1 MTARLVLLLLLIG
14 LLLWII
20 PGQSTDP
27 KRELAVPAEDLI
39 AVELAT
45 VGIVPMTGTPVV
57 LLREP
62 ESGSVVPIFIGPAEA
77 RAIITAQRAMTP
89 PRPMT
94 HDLAANLIGQ
104 LGGTLERVIVDELR
118 DGTYLGALDIAR
130 ERGDNLLV
138 DSRPSD
144 ALALAVRSGAAIF
157 VAPDVLAAGEDIPFE
172 GLGDDEDV
180 VTALG
185 ITVMQPGSELREAL
199 QLPDGP
205 GVLVSNVRGEAS
217 TLGIRP
223 GAVITRVN
231 EVSII
236 SPLVFLEQVNATPR
250 GEKAVVEFWHEGETR
265 TVELDTDVP
274 ASTPRR
280 ERRDTL

>member
-1 MTARLVLLLLLIG
+1 M
-14 LLLWII
+14 
-20 PGQSTDP
+20 
-27 KRELAVPAEDLI
+27 
-39 AVELAT
+39 
-45 VGIVPMTGTPVV
+45 
-57 LLREP
+57 
-62 ESGSVVPIFIGPAEA
+62 
-77 RAIITAQRAMTP
+77 
-89 PRPMT
+89 
-94 HDLAANLIGQ
+94 
-104 LGGTLERVIVDELR
+104 
-118 DGTYLGALDIAR
+118 
-130 ERGDNLLV
+130 
-138 DSRPSD
+138 
-144 ALALAVRSGAAIF
+144 RSGAAIF

-199 QLPDGP
+199 QLPDKP

-250 GEKAVVEFWHEGETR
+250 GEKAVVEFWHEGETL

-274 ASTPRR
+274 ASAPRR
-280 ERRDTL
+280 ARRDTL